1 MNQVWRSLGFSFA
14 VGALAVAGAH
24 AQAPASAPA
33 APASTGTPAAAAPG
47 AAAPAATPA
56 TAAPAAAAAPGSAD
70 GQALLQADCTSCHDL
85 GPVNAH
91 GRTPQ
96 EWSDLVD
103 RMVTYGASG
112 SDSDLAAI
120 KAYLAK
126 TLPPSDSAPPAAPL
140 AGPASNTK

>member
-1 MNQVWRSLGFSFA
+1 MKTTWRSLGLSLA
-14 VGALAVAGAH
+14 VGALMAAGAH
-24 AQAPASAPA
+24 AQAP
-33 APASTGTPAAAAPG
+33 TPAPNSHAAPG
-47 AAAPAATPA
+47 AAA
-56 TAAPAAAAAPGSAD
+56 APAGSAD

-85 GPVNAH
+85 GPINAH
-91 GRTPQ
+91 GRSPQ

-120 KAYLAK
+120 KAYLAQ
-126 TLPPSDSAPPAAPL
+126 TLPPSDAAPAAPPL